1 MRDDHDRESIWS
13 VPTRWKSLYFAL
25 FTVMIAVSSG
35 FILFY
40 EMDVVTDDDQ
50 WKTAL
55 AVAKDLS
62 SAFPALAGI
71 NLVIVEVYSVL
82 SRKFDEWLSARQRA
96 EARDAERAE
105 WVAWVNRMREA
116 QAKGET
122 FDEPSPAEKE
132 LVDA

>member
-1 MRDDHDRESIWS
+1 MRDEDARESIWS
-13 VPTRWKSLYFAL
+13 VPTRWKSLYFSL
-25 FTVMIAVSSG
+25 LTVMIVVSSG

-40 EMDVVTDDDQ
+40 ETAVVTDDDQ

-55 AVAKDLS
+55 AVARDLS

-96 EARDAERAE
+96 EARKKRDIE
-105 WVAWVNRMREA
+105 WEAWANRLREA
-116 QAKGET
+116 HAKGEP

>member
-25 FTVMIAVSSG
+25 FTVMIVVSSG

>member
-1 MRDDHDRESIWS
+1 MRDEDARESIWS
-13 VPTRWKSLYFAL
+13 VPTRWKSLYFSL
-25 FTVMIAVSSG
+25 LTVMIVVSSG

-40 EMDVVTDDDQ
+40 ETAVVTDDDQ

-55 AVAKDLS
+55 AVARDLS

-71 NLVIVEVYSVL
+71 NLVLVEVYSMI

-96 EARDAERAE
+96 EARKKRDIE
-105 WVAWVNRMREA
+105 WEAWAKRLREA
-116 QAKGET
+116 HTKGET

-132 LVDA
+132 LIDA

>member
-1 MRDDHDRESIWS
+1 MRDEDARESIWT

-25 FTVMIAVSSG
+25 FTVMIAVASG

-40 EMDVVTDDDQ
+40 ETAVVTDDDQ

-55 AVAKDLS
+55 AVARDLS

-96 EARDAERAE
+96 EARKKRDIE
-105 WVAWVNRMREA
+105 WEAWAKRLREA
-116 QAKGET
+116 HAKGEP